1 MDAILQRTAGFR
13 GTATRPGFAYYKFEF
28 RPHDRANWSFL
39 ARFEQPVSDGVL
51 MEWDT
56 TTVPPGV
63 YWLRLVVVDNTG
75 NYWPDYAQVRVTV
88 AR

>member
-13 GTATRPGFAYYKFEF
+13 GTATRPGFAYHKFEF

-75 NYWPDYAQVRVTV
+75 NDWPDYAQVRVTV